1 MRCDAKPAPPSV
13 VMSRVPWKQA
23 VVVGLAEE
31 GDVMVRWDCVGWGLS
46 GLQRWRGRGVMGNRA
61 YLGGAA
67 ADPVVACGPVGG
79 CPGAEVVVSEW
90 MRVKRGW
97 DGVEGFGEYLL
108 PPNRKS

>member
-1 MRCDAKPAPPSV
+1 VEVGGCGGVGGGGGRDGE
-13 VMSRVPWKQA
+13 
-23 VVVGLAEE
+23 VGLCGVA
-31 GDVMVRWDCVGWGLS
+31 VLVGYRDGGGGGL
-46 GLQRWRGRGVMGNRA
+46 MGKRA

-79 CPGAEVVVSEW
+79 CPGAEVVISGW

-97 DGVEGFGEYLL
+97 DGVEGFGVYLL